1 MLVWHY
7 VSNFGNQMTPHPTF
21 MTYKD
26 DINYYIKNR
35 AVGMFLEGDSHT
47 DLMDFGQMRVWVLG
61 HLLWDPSLDQ
71 ETLMMDFL
79 NGYYGA
85 AGIHLR
91 QYLQFI
97 HDTFQKS
104 GKTVSCF
111 TKKSV
116 HWLSIADI
124 IKAEKFFDSAL
135 KAVESD
141 EVLTERVR
149 RSRISLYN
157 AALLQYPYLESINC
171 TKMISQE
178 KWRYMAD
185 EVSFFA
191 KKHFF
196 NRSQAV
202 IGIWNYRTRFPDMLA
217 SKASVPAK
225 CQNLP
230 RNKYVDYQEIMF
242 CVAGQNAAKPQI
254 TIVDDP
260 NASNGKA
267 AKITGPCPWWIQQQ
281 FHLPTIEGEK
291 WQVVISLRMDSPLQ
305 EKVALYAGYY
315 DGKKEFK
322 HARISVRS
330 IRTHKYIDLVMPEI
344 PAADNVY
351 MFINPVAATT
361 KTPIYIDRITLIRK

>member
-1 MLVWHY
+1 M
-7 VSNFGNQMTPHPTF
+7 
-21 MTYKD
+21 K
-26 DINYYIKNR
+26 
-35 AVGMFLEGDSHT
+35 
-47 DLMDFGQMRVWVLG
+47 
-61 HLLWDPSLDQ
+61 LL
-71 ETLMMDFL
+71 
-79 NGYYGA
+79 
-85 AGIHLR
+85 R
-91 QYLQFI
+91 
-97 HDTFQKS
+97 
-104 GKTVSCF
+104 
-111 TKKSV
+111 
-116 HWLSIADI
+116 
-124 IKAEKFFDSAL
+124 
-135 KAVESD
+135 
-141 EVLTERVR
+141 
-149 RSRISLYN
+149 
-157 AALLQYPYLESINC
+157 
-171 TKMISQE
+171 
-178 KWRYMAD
+178 
-185 EVSFFA
+185 FFA

-230 RNKYVDYQEIMF
+230 RNKYVDYQEMMF